1 MPRFLT
7 QRRHCM
13 LTQTLPS
20 CL

>member
-13 LTQTLPS
+13 LTQTLPR